1 MNHTK
6 EPCTY
11 CNGDL
16 ALLCKD
22 GGLSIRIN
30 DSDLLVDHDGDE
42 LVIHDDVKLNYCP
55 MCGRKLED
63 V

>member
-1 MNHTK
+1 M
-6 EPCTY
+6 Y